1 MNEPRKPITDDD
13 LNQLFARARLLRP
26 ETSRAEYAFETRL
39 LAGLKDEQ
47 RNSLGLWGWRLAP
60 WFAAG
65 VMALGLFSWSAILEH
80 SVPFSDSPADWLVV
94 QLLVVS

>member
-1 MNEPRKPITDDD
+1 MNEPRKSMTDDD
-13 LNQLFARARLLRP
+13 LNQLLAKARLMRP
-26 ETSRAEYAFETRL
+26 ETSRAEFAFETRL

-47 RNSLGLWGWRLAP
+47 RNSLGFWGWRLAP

-65 VMALGLFSWSAILEH
+65 VIALGVFSWSAISEN
-80 SVPFSDSPADWLVV
+80 SVPFSDSLAEWLVV